1 MNPQL
6 RNQILI
12 GAVAGMI
19 VAGLTYLLLGGK
31 RDELYAA
38 EAANKVLSAD
48 VDKGNL
54 LKANAKKL
62 EEEIKAQNARIDQL
76 VAMMPTDADRGD
88 LPYRI
93 KKLAD
98 AAGIEV
104 TLFSSDAKDAGPAE
118 TNNAYYNRYPVKFK
132 FLAGYHAFGQF
143 ASQLSGFEKIIG
155 LNEMSIV
162 RNKAARSIFPVT
174 IECKISAYVY
184 KPDPPAEAAAAPA
197 APRPAAAPK
206 PGGGAE
212 KD

>member
-12 GAVAGMI
+12 GAVAGLV
-19 VAGLTYLLLGGK
+19 VAGLVFVFLGGK
-31 RDELYAA
+31 RTELEAA
-38 EAANKVLSAD
+38 EAANKVLAAD

-62 EEEIKAQNARIDQL
+62 EEEIKKQKARIDEL

-88 LPYRI
+88 IPYRI

-104 TLFSSDAKDAGPAE
+104 TLFSSEAKDAGAPD
-118 TNNAYYNRYPVKFK
+118 TGNAYYNRYPVKFK
-132 FLAGYHAFGQF
+132 FLAGYHGFGQF

-155 LNEMSIV
+155 LNELTMV
-162 RNKAARSIFPVT
+162 KNPAQRSLFPIL

-184 KPDPPAEAAAAPA
+184 KPDPPPQPEAGARPGAP
-197 APRPAAAPK
+197 APRPA
-206 PGGGAE
+206 GAE

>member
-12 GAVAGMI
+12 GAVAGLV
-19 VAGLTYLLLGGK
+19 VAGLIFLFLGGK
-31 RDELYAA
+31 RDELSAA
-38 EAANKVLSAD
+38 EAANKLLSAE

-62 EEEIKAQNARIDQL
+62 EEEIKIQKARINEL
-76 VAMMPTDADRGD
+76 VRMMPTDADRGD
-88 LPYRI
+88 IPYRI

-104 TLFSSDAKDAGPAE
+104 TLFSSEVAAAGAPDMS
-118 TNNAYYNRYPVKFK
+118 NAYYNRYPVKFK
-132 FLAGYHAFGQF
+132 FLAGYHTFGQF
-143 ASQLSGFEKIIG
+143 TSLLSGFEKIIG
-155 LNEMSIV
+155 LNEMSMV
-162 RNKAARSIFPVT
+162 KNSAARAIYPVI

-184 KPDPPAEAAAAPA
+184 KPDPPPEAAAPA

-206 PGGGAE
+206 AGAGAD